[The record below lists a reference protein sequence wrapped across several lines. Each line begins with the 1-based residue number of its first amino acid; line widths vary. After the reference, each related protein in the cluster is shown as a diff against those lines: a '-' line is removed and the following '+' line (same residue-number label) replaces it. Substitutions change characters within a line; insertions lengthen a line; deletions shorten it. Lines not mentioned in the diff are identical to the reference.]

1 MSQRDYYEVLGV
13 DRNAEKSAIK
23 KAYKKKAVK
32 FHPDRNPDN
41 PEAEAQFKEAAEAY
55 EVLSDAEKRSVYDRF
70 GHQGLQRSGYS
81 GPGDVGDI
89 FGGLGDIFSEFF
101 GGGRSRS
108 RGRGPARGDDLRV
121 VMQMTL
127 AEAAFGCERE
137 LDLTHPTTCGV
148 CDGAGGDRS
157 NCGMCDGAGQVVQSR
172 GMFMMQ
178 TACPNCRGRGWQ
190 ITNACV
196 ECQGEGEVPVERRV
210 RVTVPAGVDAGQSL
224 RLTGQGKPGKL
235 GGPSGH
241 LYVVLDVEE
250 DPRFER
256 HGEDLVHH
264 LAVNFVDAAVGAQL
278 EVPNLDAEGSA
289 FYARVPAGAQ
299 PGTQI
304 RIRDAGVP
312 RLGGHGRGDLIA
324 VVSVRVPKKVS
335 RKTKKALLELRDDL
349 DR

>member
-13 DRNAEKSAIK
+13 EQNADASAIK
-23 KAYKKKAVK
+23 KAYKKAAVK

-41 PEAEAQFKEAAEAY
+41 PEAEAKFKEASEAY
-55 EVLSDAEKRSVYDRF
+55 EVLSDSEKRAIYDRF
-70 GHQGLQRSGYS
+70 GHQGLQSRGYS
-81 GPGDVGDI
+81 GPSDVGDI

-101 GGGRSRS
+101 GGGRSRG
-108 RGRGPARGDDLRV
+108 RRRGPARGDDLRV
-121 VMQMTL
+121 VVNLTL

-137 LDLTHPTTCGV
+137 LDLSHPTTCES
-148 CDGAGGDRS
+148 CDGAGGERS
-157 NCGMCDGAGQVVQSR
+157 NCGMCDGVGQVVQSR

-178 TACPNCRGRGWQ
+178 TTCPSCGGRGSQ
-190 ITNACV
+190 VTKPCNDCGG
-196 ECQGEGEVPVERRV
+196 QGEVPVERRV

-235 GGPSGH
+235 GGPAGH

-250 DPRFER
+250 DPRFDR

-264 LAVNFVDAAVGAQL
+264 LSVNFVDAALGAQL
-278 EVPNLDAEGSA
+278 EVPNLDENGNA
-289 FYARVPAGAQ
+289 FFARVPAGAQ

-324 VVSVRVPKKVS
+324 VVSIRVPKKIS
-335 RKTKKALLELRDDL
+335 RKTKKALAELRDDL
-349 DR
+349 DS